1 MINPMGS
8 ILPSLVHLMFFTM
21 LYSKMPHV
29 LIRHDHIHYAPMCVC
44 VCVCVC
50 VPIKLYIQL
59 DSPFTYDV
67 LKNDIHPTV
76 EFLYGTYSHR
86 FQYCRGQEP
95 SST

>member
-21 LYSKMPHV
+21 LCSKMPHV

-44 VCVCVC
+44 V
-50 VPIKLYIQL
+50 PIKLYIQHN
-59 DSPFTYDV
+59 SPFTYDV
-67 LKNDIHPTV
+67 LKNDIHESMHHTA
-76 EFLYGTYSHR
+76 EFLHGIYSNR

-95 SST
+95 SSA